1 VRLVNLHQLLRE
13 SAVGHRF
20 FLDDLHGSTPGGL
33 LGLLLAHLLDSEA
46 RRKVAEGILEVH
58 E

>member
-1 VRLVNLHQLLRE
+1 
-13 SAVGHRF
+13 
-20 FLDDLHGSTPGGL
+20 
-33 LGLLLAHLLDSEA
+33 LLLAHLLDSEA